1 MFVWMDSSAGGAR
14 GRIEGSFGK
23 TGKFKVYFEKEIDI
37 SNAKTSR
44 KITMR
49 FKRFVYDKNEKR
61 IMDQTGL

>member
-37 SNAKTSR
+37 GGVNTSR

-49 FKRFVYDKNEKR
+49 FKRFVYDKSEKR

>member
-1 MFVWMDSSAGGAR
+1 MFVWMDSAPRREGKV
-14 GRIEGSFGK
+14 EGSFGK

-37 SNAKTSR
+37 GGVNTSR

-49 FKRFVYDKNEKR
+49 FKRFVYDKSEKR

>member
-1 MFVWMDSSAGGAR
+1 MDSSAGGVR
-14 GRIEGSFGK
+14 GCIEGSFGK

-37 SNAKTSR
+37 NNAKTSR

-49 FKRFVYDKNEKR
+49 FKRFVYDKSEKR

>member
-1 MFVWMDSSAGGAR
+1 MFVWMDSSAGVAKVVS
-14 GRIEGSFGK
+14 GSFGK

-37 SNAKTSR
+37 GGVNTSR

-49 FKRFVYDKNEKR
+49 FKRFVYDKSEKR